1 MNTGKQH
8 IDPNKEA
15 ANSVATDEYEST
27 LQALINENI
36 SLRYANEI
44 LAWVPDLIMV
54 FDISGRI
61 VLFSLD

>member
-36 SLRYANEI
+36 SRLRMLPSA
-44 LAWVPDLIMV
+44 IMPMKV
-54 FDISGRI
+54 QIPYI
-61 VLFSLD
+61 ETTMKE